1 MADYPT
7 RHSSKIKGRRIFPG
21 RSPKYSAFIEL
32 VAQSFP
38 NQVNSRVKRLMTVCR
53 GYVHRGGLQEV
64 VWVLE
69 SPHSLVGL
77 AYHLVRTVAVERW
90 SKDIKEAD
98 IMQTFSLQICMSVY
112 RNDDGGRAIWSV
124 DTEELVY
131 NPVVV
136 PTFFPRVGTRP
147 PV

>member
-1 MADYPT
+1 
-7 RHSSKIKGRRIFPG
+7 
-21 RSPKYSAFIEL
+21 
-32 VAQSFP
+32 
-38 NQVNSRVKRLMTVCR
+38 
-53 GYVHRGGLQEV
+53 
-64 VWVLE
+64 LE

-77 AYHLVRTVAVERW
+77 AYHFVRTMAVDRW

-98 IMQTFSLQICMSVY
+98 VMQVFSLQIRMSVY
-112 RNDDGGRAIWSV
+112 RNDDGGRTSGSV

-136 PTFFPRVGTRP
+136 PTFFPRVCTRP